1 MYILGINA
9 YHGDSAAAIMQ
20 DGRLLAAVEE
30 ERINRVKHWAGL
42 PIGSVKFCLDSA
54 GIKLQDLDFIA
65 VSRDPWARFHK
76 KLFRSVASS
85 PNPGFL
91 KERGLNFKK
100 IWALKNDLAAAFGIS
115 KKEIKAKLVNV
126 EHHRSHLA
134 SSFFVSPFD
143 AAAVVSIDGFGD
155 FASTMIGIG
164 RGNQIKIIDTVE
176 FPHSLGIFYTALT
189 QFLGFWNY
197 GDEYKVMGLAAFGQP
212 IYLEQ
217 MRKIVKFKNNGL
229 FELNYSYFLHQTLST
244 EMSWLNQGPKVGKLF
259 SDKLNR
265 LVGEVN
271 QADLAASV
279 QAMYEEAFF
288 HVLNHLYQRT
298 KIPKLALAGG
308 CVQNSSANGKI
319 TMRTGFKEV
328 YVPPVAHDAGTAV
341 GSAFYV
347 WNQVLK
353 YPRSFVMDSPYWGM
367 EFSESEIEKQLTGH
381 HLKYQKLPDKE
392 LFMKTAKLLASGLI
406 VGWFQG
412 KTEFGPRALGNRS
425 ILASPQRAATK
436 DILNAQIKHRE
447 PFRPFGC
454 SVLQESAADYFEGI
468 GSDPF
473 MSRTYRI
480 RPEKKKFIPAVAHV
494 DGTSR
499 VQTVSKKINSRFW
512 HLINAFAETTG
523 VPVLLNTS
531 FNDNE
536 PIVHQP
542 GEAMDCFL
550 RTGMDALVV
559 ENYLLL
565 RHEQ

>member
-30 ERINRVKHWAGL
+30 ERINRIKHWAGL

-65 VSRDPWARFHK
+65 VSRNPWARFHK
-76 KLFRSVASS
+76 KLFRSVLKT
-85 PNPGFL
+85 PKPEFL

-100 IWALKNDLAAAFGIS
+100 ILDIKKDLALALGIPER
-115 KKEIKAKLVNV
+115 EIKAKLVNV

-134 SSFFVSPFD
+134 SSFFVSPF
-143 AAAVVSIDGFGD
+143 ATAAVVSIDGFGD
-155 FASTMIGIG
+155 FASATVGMGT
-164 RGNQIKIIDTVE
+164 GNKITIIDTVG
-176 FPHSLGIFYTALT
+176 FPHSLGIFYTALA

-197 GDEYKVMGLAAFGQP
+197 GDEYKVMALAAFGRP
-212 IYLEQ
+212 FYLNQ
-217 MRKIVKFKNNGL
+217 MRKIVKLKANGL
-229 FELNYSYFLHQTLST
+229 FELDTTYFLHQTLSA

-265 LVGEVN
+265 LIGGAN
-271 QADLAASV
+271 LADLAASV

-298 KIPKLALAGG
+298 ETSKLALAGG

-319 TMRTGFKEV
+319 TLRTGFKEV
-328 YVPPVAHDAGTAV
+328 YVPPAAHDAGTAA

-353 YPRSFVMDSPYWGM
+353 HPRSFVMDSPYWGR
-367 EFSESEIEKQLTGH
+367 EFSEPEIEKQLIER
-381 HLKYQKLPDKE
+381 HLKYKKLPDGE
-392 LFMKTAKLLASGLI
+392 LLTKTARLLASGLI

-425 ILASPQRAATK
+425 IFASPQQTATK
-436 DILNAQIKHRE
+436 DILNVQIKHRE

-454 SVLQESAADYFEGI
+454 SVVQESAADYFEGI

-480 RPEKKKFIPAVAHV
+480 RPEKMKYIPAVAHV

-499 VQTVSKKINSRFW
+499 VQTVSRKANPKFWDLLQQYSKI
-512 HLINAFAETTG
+512 TG
-523 VPVLLNTS
+523 LPVLLNTS

-536 PIVHQP
+536 PIVNQP
-542 GEAMDCFL
+542 GEAIDCFL
-550 RTGMDALVV
+550 RTKMDALVV
-559 ENYLLL
+559 GNYLLL
-565 RHEQ
+565 RDEQ